1 MTSRRSAA
9 LETVERLED
18 IPAFKSEAEEHEF
31 WSTHEFSDALWDQA
45 EPFAEG
51 ELPPARPHT
60 ISVTLYLDA
69 NTLERLL
76 ALSRSQQ
83 REYHILLREFVT
95 ERLYEEE
102 KRAGLLTEA
111 RQQ

>member
-1 MTSRRSAA
+1 MLRVV
-9 LETVERLED
+9 EIVERLED
-18 IPAFKSEAEEHEF
+18 IPAFKSEAEEHAF

-51 ELPPARPHT
+51 ELPSARPST
-60 ISVTLYLDA
+60 ISVTLDLDSH
-69 NTLERLL
+69 TLERLM
-76 ALSRSQQ
+76 ARSRSQR

-111 RQQ
+111 RKQ

>member
-1 MTSRRSAA
+1 M
-9 LETVERLED
+9 ED
-18 IPAFKSEAEEHEF
+18 IPAFRTEAEEHAF

-51 ELPPARPHT
+51 ELPPARPNT
-60 ISVTLYLDA
+60 ISVTLYLDTH
-69 NTLERLL
+69 TLERLK

-83 REYHILLREFVT
+83 KEYHILLREFVI
-95 ERLYEEE
+95 ERLHEEE